1 MTRSQ
6 RLAAL
11 AAGAILL
18 VAIPVTGAH
27 QAPPPDLGEPVVV
40 GRTGPGAT
48 NSSVP
53 SADSRATER
62 TPTRSPSP
70 GTTTRPPDEYDGD
83 HAVTSAP
90 TGAQQPGYTHPDRT
104 DTAQP
109 VSPKA
114 PSPAGD
120 TSDDDPTPTNSPAAS
135 ATSRTPSTSAGDDA
149 DDGGD
154 DEDSGE
160 DG

>member
-18 VAIPVTGAH
+18 VGIPVTGAH

-40 GRTGPGAT
+40 GRTGPRPT
-48 NSSVP
+48 SSSVP
-53 SADSRATER
+53 SPDSRAAER

-70 GTTTRPPDEYDGD
+70 GATTRTPDEYGGED
-83 HAVTSAP
+83 AVAP
-90 TGAQQPGYTHPDRT
+90 TPTRAEWSDDTDPDRT

-114 PSPAGD
+114 PVPAGE
-120 TSDDDPTPTNSPAAS
+120 SFDDDPTPTYSPAAS
-135 ATSRTPSTSAGDDA
+135 ATSGTPSTPAGDD
-149 DDGGD
+149 GD
-154 DEDSGE
+154 DDDTGE